1 MTSKEKDL
9 MERYIYE
16 VTRRVAKD
24 QREDI
29 AMELRELISD
39 MCEQENE
46 NGEEMIEK
54 DTMATATEDADATT
68 MYRVLENLGDPAE
81 FAKKYR
87 DENSVLIGP
96 EYYDNYIW
104 VLKIVVITTVLVA
117 IVSSAF
123 EGIIAG
129 GAPAAILGMWIG
141 ESIGEGIAAFI
152 SSFGAVTLI
161 FALLERRKVKIDL
174 SDARKNWNVKDLETE
189 SVPAKMWTPIQLP
202 PMPDKRG
209 MISRSDCIV
218 SVIFI
223 LIFCGFLTLAPQLFG
238 VMHFENGQLV
248 SSITV
253 FNLEKWN
260 MILPVFLASMM
271 VGLIDEVIKLVHGY
285 YCKTVFYC
293 SLACN
298 VIQVVLAVVLIKV
311 LPIWNPNFEA
321 ELRAFGGTYLESAS
335 QVNVWDP
342 VLVGNVIL
350 GFIVAISLFEICVTA
365 YKTWKYG
372 VEVR

>member
-1 MTSKEKDL
+1 MTDKEKDL

-16 VTRRVAKD
+16 VTRRVSKD

-39 MCEQENE
+39 MYEQETE
-46 NGEEMIEK
+46 RARTGSEEYM
-54 DTMATATEDADATT
+54 TGVLAD
-68 MYRVLENLGDPAE
+68 LGNPAE

-87 DENSVLIGP
+87 DENSFLIGP

-104 VLKIVVITTVLVA
+104 VLKIVVITAVLVSV
-117 IVSSAF
+117 VSSAF
-123 EGIIAG
+123 EGIIEG
-129 GAPAAILGMWIG
+129 GTPAAIFGIWIA
-141 ESIGEGIAAFI
+141 ESIAEGMAALI

-161 FALLERRKVKIDL
+161 FALLERHKVKVDL
-174 SDARKNWNVKDLETE
+174 SDARKDWNVKDLEGET
-189 SVPAKMWTPIQLP
+189 VPAKMWTPLQLP

-209 MISRSDCIV
+209 IISRGDCIV
-218 SVIFI
+218 SIVFI
-223 LIFCGFLTLAPQLFG
+223 LIFCGLLTLAPQLFG
-238 VMHFENGQLV
+238 FKHFEDGKLV

-253 FNLEKWN
+253 FNLEKWS

-271 VGLIDEVIKLVHGY
+271 VGLVDEVVKLVHGY

-298 VIQVVLAVVLIKV
+298 IIQIALAVVLMKI

-321 ELRAFGGTYLESAS
+321 ELRAFEGTFLENAPRE
-335 QVNVWDP
+335 NVWDP

-350 GFIVAISLFEICVTA
+350 GFIVVIAIFETCVTA
-365 YKTWKYG
+365 YKTWRYG
-372 VEVR
+372 VEAR

>member
-1 MTSKEKDL
+1 MMTDKEKDL

-39 MCEQENE
+39 MYEQET
-46 NGEEMIEK
+46 EK
-54 DTMATATEDADATT
+54 EGIAETAESSETDAIHH
-68 MYRVLENLGDPAE
+68 VLENLGDPAE

-87 DENSVLIGP
+87 DEKSVLIGP

-104 VLKIVVITTVLVA
+104 ILRIVMITAVIVT

-123 EGIIAG
+123 EGIIEG
-129 GAPAAILGMWIG
+129 GTAAAIFGMWIG
-141 ESIGEGIAAFI
+141 EAIAEGIAALI

-161 FALLERRKVKIDL
+161 FALMERHKIKVDL
-174 SDARKNWNVKDLETE
+174 SNARKDWKVKDLEAET
-189 SVPAKMWTPIQLP
+189 VPAKMWTPMQLP

-209 MISRSDCIV
+209 MISRGDCIV
-218 SVIFI
+218 SIVFALI
-223 LIFCGFLTLAPQLFG
+223 LCGLLALAPQLFG
-238 VMHFENGQLV
+238 VMHFEDGQLV

-253 FNLEKWN
+253 FNLEKWG
-260 MILPVFLASMM
+260 MVLPVFLASLM
-271 VGLIDEVIKLVHGY
+271 VGLVDEVVKLVHGY

-298 VIQVVLAVVLIKV
+298 VIQIALCVVLMKV
-311 LPIWNPNFEA
+311 LPVWNPNFASEA
-321 ELRAFGGTYLESAS
+321 AAFGEQYLNG
-335 QVNVWDP
+335 NVDMIAWDS

-350 GFIVAISLFEICVTA
+350 GFVVVIAIFETCVTA
-365 YKTWKYG
+365 YKTWRYG
-372 VEVR
+372 SEVR